1 MGTQNRVFNAIK
13 KQDKTELSEVKK
25 IQLALIDNVNN
36 LYDKG
41 FDLYDVQSELLKA
54 QGKVKKSKTFFEQSQ
69 KVAADALEKS
79 KELGASD
86 FIALF
91 NKKISVAKDAIKSA
105 DNLISAIDKAIT
117 IL

>member
-1 MGTQNRVFNAIK
+1 MNTQNRVFNAIK
-13 KQDKTELSEVKK
+13 KQEKVELATQKVE
-25 IQLALIDNVNN
+25 LALIDDVNN
-36 LYDKG
+36 LYEKG

-86 FIALF
+86 FIKLF
-91 NKKISVAKDAIKSA
+91 NTKIADAKDAIKSA

>member
-13 KQDKTELSEVKK
+13 KQDNIELATQKVT
-25 IQLALIDNVNN
+25 LALIDDVNN
-36 LYDKG
+36 LYEKG

-69 KVAADALEKS
+69 KAAADASEKS
-79 KELGASD
+79 KEIGASD

-91 NKKISVAKDAIKSA
+91 NRKESEAKEMIKSA